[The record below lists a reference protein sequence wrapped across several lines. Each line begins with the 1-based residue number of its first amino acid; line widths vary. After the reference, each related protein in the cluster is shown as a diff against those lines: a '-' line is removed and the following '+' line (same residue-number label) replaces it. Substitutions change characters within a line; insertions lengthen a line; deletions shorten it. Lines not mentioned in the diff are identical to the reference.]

1 MSRWRTAAWIGTL
14 GVFALGLASAAI
26 AALIAVTP
34 GVMSAN
40 SPLTLAIGEGRRADL
55 ALAATP
61 PDLALGAPAAA
72 RASALAPYDSSARLR
87 LAYIDALDGELGP
100 EGMKALELSYELLP
114 FDHYVAAW
122 RVRFALD
129 HWAGLTPELRARV
142 ESEAFA
148 FARTSRRPEMIS
160 ALSSVRSPVGIVPAT
175 FWRLRMQRD
184 HRRRVAERRM
194 EAPTR

>member
-1 MSRWRTAAWIGTL
+1 MSRLRTAAWIGTL

-26 AALIAVTP
+26 AALVAVTP
-34 GVMSAN
+34 SAMPSD
-40 SPLTLAIGEGRRADL
+40 SPLILAIGEGRKADL
-55 ALAATP
+55 ALGATP
-61 PDLALGAPAAA
+61 PDLAAGAPAAA

-87 LAYIDALDGELGP
+87 LAYIDALDGDLGP

-129 HWAGLTPELRARV
+129 HWGQLTPELRARV

-148 FARTSRRPEMIS
+148 FARTSRRNEMIA
-160 ALSSVRSPVGIVPAT
+160 ALSSVRSPIGIAPAT
-175 FWRLRMQRD
+175 FWRLRMQRE

>member
-1 MSRWRTAAWIGTL
+1 MTRLRTAGWIGVL
-14 GVFALGLASAAI
+14 GVFALALASAAI
-26 AALIAVTP
+26 AALVAVRP
-34 GVMSAN
+34 SAMP
-40 SPLTLAIGEGRRADL
+40 STSALILAIGEGRKADL
-55 ALAATP
+55 ALGATP
-61 PDLALGAPAAA
+61 PDLAVGAQAAA

-87 LAYIDALDGELGP
+87 LAYIDALDGDLGP
-100 EGMKALELSYELLP
+100 EGLKALELSYELLP

-129 HWAGLTPELRARV
+129 HWGQLTPSLRARV

-148 FARTSRRPEMIS
+148 FARTSRRTEMIS
-160 ALSSVRSPVGIVPAT
+160 ALSSVRSPIGIAPAT
-175 FWRLRMQRD
+175 FWRLRMQRE